1 MSLGR
6 EQLPWSNDIWSSID
20 SAVNAEVQRTC
31 VAAKIIPL
39 HAPAPSPDVPT
50 VPADIIDSATM
61 TVDESAV
68 TPIVELGVEFRLTRQ
83 QIGNE
88 ADVGTAVSLATRAA
102 NGAPL
107 AQLWQRPAIL
117 RRRGPGRAVQR
128 VPLVVPARDL

>member
-31 VAAKIIPL
+31 VAAKTIPL
-39 HAPAPSPDVPT
+39 HAPAPPADAPT

-61 TVDESAV
+61 TADESAV
-68 TPIVELGVEFRLTRQ
+68 TPIAELGVEFRLTRQ

-88 ADVGTAVSLATRAA
+88 ADLGTAVSLATRAA
-102 NGAPL
+102 NVL
-107 AQLWQRPAIL
+107 A
-117 RRRGPGRAVQR
+117 RAED
-128 VPLVVPARDL
+128 VV